1 MKEYFVLAAFTQ
13 TNGKPIR
20 LAAISMLLSVKGQL
34 KSPRCSVTFKSLAL
48 LVSSKITLALYSICR
63 DLSYNQI
70 SELSR
75 NIFAD
80 LKGLEHL

>member
-1 MKEYFVLAAFTQ
+1 MNTLFLQLSHKPTESQFVLQRYLCCF
-13 TNGKPIR
+13 
-20 LAAISMLLSVKGQL
+20 LLRGNESHQDVVL
-34 KSPRCSVTFKSLAL
+34 HLNALAL
-48 LVSSKITLALYSICR
+48 LVSSKITLAIYSICR

>member
-1 MKEYFVLAAFTQ
+1 
-13 TNGKPIR
+13 
-20 LAAISMLLSVKGQL
+20 MLLSVEGQL
-34 KSPRCSVTFKSLAL
+34 KSQDVVLRLNALAL
-48 LVSSKITLALYSICR
+48 LVSSKITLAIHSICR

-70 SELSR
+70 SELPR